1 MNSSSSPH
9 FVTPLDVDPF
19 ADMPFDE
26 LEHKPIMRQGLSKAL
41 AEDER
46 DLAEL
51 EREVDL
57 SEIRPEQEGAESVG
71 DPFGGAR
78 EDAEALP
85 SRRAL
90 FKRLADVVCLPESRI
105 NSFERSV
112 TADLLLDML
121 KEASV
126 AERERVARRVAS
138 LSDIPHNLA
147 RVLLIDI
154 IEVASPL
161 LENAESLSDAELVY
175 CAKYGS
181 TQHRVLLALRKNLPM
196 ILSESLIENGEPR
209 VLEALLRNQRSVLS
223 PTAIETIVALSQTC
237 TALVPLI
244 IKRPELRPSS
254 AYVMFWWAPSE
265 LRRFILTRFG
275 VSRDI
280 LQDMASDVF
289 AMAAKENWQDPISRK
304 ALQFIERR
312 QRNREA
318 LKKSPFTSL
327 EVAIAEAARIGLN
340 RQLTEEI
347 SYLAGIKP
355 ATGAKILRD
364 ASGEGL
370 AILCKATG
378 LPKKALKAL
387 WMGLRRPVRTE
398 NGDTH
403 ESLATIYTTYDM
415 LAVDRAQTVLRYWNW
430 SLTSGLSLDIIE
442 KIKRGEKI
450 DLARLSVPERTAVLA
465 FTHDLKKDES

>member
-1 MNSSSSPH
+1 MNSSASSS
-9 FVTPLDVDPF
+9 FDPSDNF
-19 ADMPFDE
+19 DPFDE
-26 LEHKPIMRQGLSKAL
+26 IMPDEPAHKPSAKQGLSRAL

-51 EREVDL
+51 EKQVNL
-57 SEIRPEQEGAESVG
+57 SEIRPEQQGAESIG
-71 DPFGGAR
+71 DPFGGSN

-126 AERERVARRVAS
+126 AERERVSRRVAN
-138 LSDIPHNLA
+138 LSDIPHNLL
-147 RVLLIDI
+147 RVLLIDV

-161 LENAESLSDAELVY
+161 LENAESISDAELVY

-181 TQHRVLLALRKNLPM
+181 ERHRVLLAFRKNLPM
-196 ILSESLIENGEPR
+196 ILTESLIENGEPR

-223 PTAIETIVALSQTC
+223 PTAIETIVALSQSC
-237 TALVPLI
+237 TELVPLI
-244 IKRPELRPSS
+244 LKRSELRPSS
-254 AYVMFWWAPSE
+254 AYVMFWWAPSD
-265 LRRFILTRFG
+265 LRRFILSRFG

-289 AMAAKENWQDPISRK
+289 AMAAKENWQDPLSRK

-347 SYLAGIKP
+347 SYLSGIKP

-364 ASGEGL
+364 QTGEGL
-370 AILCKATG
+370 AVLCKATG

-398 NGDTH
+398 DGQAH
-403 ESLATIYTTYDM
+403 ESLAMVYTTYDM

-430 SLTSGLSLDIIE
+430 SLTSGLSLEIIE
-442 KIKRGEKI
+442 MIKRGDKI
-450 DLARLSVPERTAVLA
+450 DLSRLSVPERTSVLA
-465 FTHDLKKDES
+465 FTHDLKKQ

>member
-1 MNSSSSPH
+1 
-9 FVTPLDVDPF
+9 
-19 ADMPFDE
+19 
-26 LEHKPIMRQGLSKAL
+26 
-41 AEDER
+41 
-46 DLAEL
+46 
-51 EREVDL
+51 
-57 SEIRPEQEGAESVG
+57 
-71 DPFGGAR
+71 
-78 EDAEALP
+78 
-85 SRRAL
+85 
-90 FKRLADVVCLPESRI
+90 
-105 NSFERSV
+105 
-112 TADLLLDML
+112 
-121 KEASV
+121 
-126 AERERVARRVAS
+126 
-138 LSDIPHNLA
+138 
-147 RVLLIDI
+147 
-154 IEVASPL
+154 
-161 LENAESLSDAELVY
+161 
-175 CAKYGS
+175 
-181 TQHRVLLALRKNLPM
+181 
-196 ILSESLIENGEPR
+196 
-209 VLEALLRNQRSVLS
+209 LRNQRSVLS

-289 AMAAKENWQDPISRK
+289 AMAAKENWQDPLSRK

-370 AILCKATG
+370 AVLCKATG